1 MFIFQDQTN
10 SSRATLDRD
19 YFCDH
24 TEVNVC
30 VIKVPYIHVIAY
42 LKALEQYEALNMI
55 NIQSYEY
62 DNGAAKEHQ
71 TMISLLVVSYI

>member
-42 LKALEQYEALNMI
+42 LKALEQAMSMI
-55 NIQSYEY
+55 MVLQKSTRLWFPY
-62 DNGAAKEHQ
+62 
-71 TMISLLVVSYI
+71 